1 MCDVLEDFTPD
12 VWSDR
17 DLVTLE
23 AASTSWALCLVLR
36 AVPEQ
41 FWWCDGG
48 TLFSCWSV
56 TVFRRYM
63 YRRFLNKTLHCSE
76 VMSVIHSIWLHLMF
90 VDKVLFL
97 LVGVLI
103 VEVIV
108 CLKSEIK
115 YLLKHHQGL
124 LMALRQQTRNHD
136 DDDDDDNAVCEWRL
150 LFPATTPE
158 FDCRK
163 SFYKL

>member
-1 MCDVLEDFTPD
+1 
-12 VWSDR
+12 
-17 DLVTLE
+17 
-23 AASTSWALCLVLR
+23 
-36 AVPEQ
+36 
-41 FWWCDGG
+41 
-48 TLFSCWSV
+48 
-56 TVFRRYM
+56 
-63 YRRFLNKTLHCSE
+63 
-76 VMSVIHSIWLHLMF
+76 MF

-108 CLKSEIK
+108 CLESEIK

-124 LMALRQQTRNHD
+124 LMALGQQTRNH
-136 DDDDDDNAVCEWRL
+136 DDDDDNAVCEWRL